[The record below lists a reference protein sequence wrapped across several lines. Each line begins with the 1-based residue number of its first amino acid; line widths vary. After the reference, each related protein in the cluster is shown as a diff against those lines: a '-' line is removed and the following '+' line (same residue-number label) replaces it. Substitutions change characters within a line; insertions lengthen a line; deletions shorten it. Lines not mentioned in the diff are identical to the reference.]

1 MNKNSF
7 LPDWRDGGVRD
18 EWAEELLNESRA
30 AEVRNYVRELEE
42 HLRWKDFALRSTMQN
57 DLKKLLCTAVAGP
70 LLRDVDVVAKAMGAE
85 QPMKQVQTKIAN
97 LEYSKVETL
106 IDDLTSIAAATT
118 RRPRNA
124 SPPLDADGGASPT
137 YPSDVQY
144 RR

>member
-18 EWAEELLNESRA
+18 EWAEELLKESRA

-57 DLKKLLCTAVAGP
+57 DLKKLLGTAVAGP

-85 QPMKQVQTKIAN
+85 QPLKQVQTKIAN

-106 IDDLTSIAAATT
+106 IDDLTSIAAATS
-118 RRPRNA
+118 NA
-124 SPPLDADGGASPT
+124 EQATKAVKDAF
-137 YPSDVQY
+137 
-144 RR
+144 